1 MKIEKK
7 SQINMSDMDKSGSEA
22 IGQFKVE
29 LHSGNAQCGSKYNF
43 FCSVWPWNLIDDR
56 EKE

>member
-29 LHSGNAQCGSKYNF
+29 LHSGNAQCGSKYDF
-43 FCSVWPWNLIDDR
+43 FVPCDLGIW
-56 EKE
+56 